1 MFKFFI
7 LIINYLNLKID
18 TIYVYRPNFFFDSLL
33 KDVCLNNAGNFSSTI
48 TPYMACNFKLINHK
62 KEVRIQILE
71 ELKNLIKR
79 DNNALTSTN

>member
-1 MFKFFI
+1 MLVI
-7 LIINYLNLKID
+7 LAAQL
-18 TIYVYRPNFFFDSLL
+18 P
-33 KDVCLNNAGNFSSTI
+33 
-48 TPYMACNFKLINHK
+48 PYNACNFKLINHK